1 MSTTVSTITP
11 QQLRDAGRKS
21 SASDHPGKIRSF
33 YPFWDTQYRPFLL
46 QAVAAIHPERFDFK
60 PTPEM
65 FTAHQIVVHIAECE
79 RGWIHNIV
87 EAGSEEEWVV
97 PHEDPKQGWVT
108 VVNLPDHASLYAAL
122 EKWHRSTQSWL
133 DKPTSELS
141 RVITWRGDRGVERRG
156 TLHWILDHL
165 QEHEIHH
172 RAQLNLY
179 LRLMGI
185 EPPSI

>member
-1 MSTTVSTITP
+1 MATVTVA
-11 QQLRDAGRKS
+11 QLR
-21 SASDHPGKIRSF
+21 SASRKLSVADFAGKIRSF
-33 YPFWDTQYRPFLL
+33 YPFWDAQYRPFLIR
-46 QAVAAIHPERFDFK
+46 AVEALPADGFDFK
-60 PTPEM
+60 PRPEM
-65 FTAHQIVVHIAECE
+65 LTAQQIIIHIAETE

-87 EAGSEEEWVV
+87 EGGPYAEWVG
-97 PHEDPKQGWVT
+97 PHHDPAQGWVT
-108 VVNLPDHASLYAAL
+108 LYDAPDHHSLL
-122 EKWHRSTQSWL
+122 DLLDEWHCHTQRWL
-133 DKPTSELS
+133 DKPASELT
-141 RVITWRGDRGVERRG
+141 RVITFQPPDGQERRY

>member
-1 MSTTVSTITP
+1 MSTTMSP
-11 QQLRDAGRKS
+11 EQLHNAGRS
-21 SASDHPGKIRSF
+21 LSAADHPGKIRAY

-46 QAVAAIHPERFDFK
+46 QAVAAVPAERFDFK
-60 PTPEM
+60 PRPEM

-79 RGWIHNIV
+79 RGFIHIV
-87 EAGSEEEWVV
+87 EGGPYEKWVV
-97 PHEDPKQGWVT
+97 EHEDPKQGWVT
-108 VVNLPDHASLYAAL
+108 VVNEPDHAALYAVL
-122 EKWHRSTQSWL
+122 EKSHKGTQHWL
-133 DKPTSELS
+133 DQPASELS
-141 RVITWRGDRGVERRG
+141 RVITWRSELGARHA
-156 TLHWILDHL
+156 TLHWILDGL